1 MASVKQMKKTEG
13 QPKSHF
19 VVKVQ
24 ATLEKNKPKHG
35 DCLVLYNKERSFL
48 VRIDKEN
55 NDQVYDELFKNIVEK
70 GWHGLKGYFHV
81 IFNADKPGKFKIN
94 STRILPHEPW

>member
-1 MASVKQMKKTEG
+1 MESYGSPM
-13 QPKSHF
+13 
-19 VVKVQ
+19 
-24 ATLEKNKPKHG
+24 LI
-35 DCLVLYNKERSFL
+35 YNNDRSFEIQL
-48 VRIDKEN
+48 FKEN

-94 STRILPHEPW
+94 SSRILPHEPW